1 MSGRLHTAGPSGRGV
16 VAVLLALDLGAAGL
30 LLATLRGGPRPVAG
44 RIALPLP
51 PVVPPDAAAV
61 APPPDDAGPTPGPAR
76 PTADR
81 PAELSA
87 PEPAESAV
95 PPATPTDTGD
105 ADAAVQPPPVKPPPA
120 SGPPVLEPAPAL
132 PAGRDT
138 PATSP
143 EPPDRPPAT
152 RPRPPPT
159 ESASPATPAPDHGG
173 NTADDRALGGAPP
186 GGLRFTF
193 PR

>member
-1 MSGRLHTAGPSGRGV
+1 MSGRLRTAGPNGRGV

-30 LLATLRGGPRPVAG
+30 LLATLRGGPKPTAG

-61 APPPDDAGPTPGPAR
+61 APPPDDAGPTPGPVR
-76 PTADR
+76 PTVDR
-81 PAELSA
+81 PAVLSA

-95 PPATPTDTGD
+95 PPPTPATPTDTGN
-105 ADAAVQPPPVKPPPA
+105 ADVAVQPPPVTPPPA
-120 SGPPVLEPAPAL
+120 GPPVLEPAPAL

-143 EPPDRPPAT
+143 EPPNRLA
-152 RPRPPPT
+152 RRR
-159 ESASPATPAPDHGG
+159 A
-173 NTADDRALGGAPP
+173 ADGISQPL
-186 GGLRFTF
+186 FYTCV
-193 PR
+193 

>member
-1 MSGRLHTAGPSGRGV
+1 

-30 LLATLRGGPRPVAG
+30 LLATLRGGPEPVAG

-61 APPPDDAGPTPGPAR
+61 APQPDDAGTTPGFAR

-95 PPATPTDTGD
+95 PPPTPATPTDTGN
-105 ADAAVQPPPVKPPPA
+105 ADAAVQPSPVTPPPA
-120 SGPPVLEPAPAL
+120 SGPPALEPAPAL
-132 PAGRDT
+132 RAGRDT
-138 PATSP
+138 PATPP
-143 EPPDRPPAT
+143 ERPDRPPAT
-152 RPRPPPT
+152 RRRPIPS
-159 ESASPATPAPDHGG
+159 EAASAATPAPDHGG
-173 NTADDRALGGAPP
+173 NAAGDRAIGDAPP